1 MQRVMLALLA
11 VALVAAPAVG
21 SAKSSRECGAR
32 KAKECN
38 PQQEC
43 LEQIERR
50 LQGEA
55 RERARNDCRRMPTS
69 GNCYGGDIQTDCE
82 EPRRRR

>member
-1 MQRVMLALLA
+1 MRHALFAVFA
-11 VALVAAPAVG
+11 VALVMAPAVG
-21 SAKSSRECGAR
+21 SARGRECDAR

-43 LEQIERR
+43 LQQIERR
-50 LQGEA
+50 LKGDA

-69 GNCYGGDIQTDCE
+69 GTCYGGEIQSDCE

>member
-1 MQRVMLALLA
+1 MKGVMLALLA
-11 VALVAAPAVG
+11 VALVVAPAVG
-21 SAKSSRECGAR
+21 SAKSSRECGAG
-32 KAKECN
+32 KARECN

-50 LQGEA
+50 LKGEA

>member
-1 MQRVMLALLA
+1 MKRLFFALFA
-11 VALVAAPAVG
+11 VALVGAPTVG
-21 SAKSSRECGAR
+21 SAKSRECGAQ

-43 LEQIERR
+43 LKQIERR
-50 LQGEA
+50 LKGDKLD
-55 RERARNDCRRMPTS
+55 RARDDCRRMPTS
-69 GNCYGGDIQTDCE
+69 GNCYGGDIQSDCE

>member
-1 MQRVMLALLA
+1 MKRLVFAMFA
-11 VALVAAPAVG
+11 VVLVAAPAVG
-21 SAKSSRECGAR
+21 TAQARECGSQ

-43 LEQIERR
+43 LKQIERR
-50 LQGEA
+50 LKGDKLD
-55 RERARNDCRRMPTS
+55 RARDDCRRMPTS
-69 GNCYGGDIQTDCE
+69 GNCYGGDIQSDCE

>member
-1 MQRVMLALLA
+1 MKRILLALFA
-11 VALVAAPAVG
+11 VALVAAPVAG
-21 SAKSSRECGAR
+21 SAQSRECGAR

-43 LEQIERR
+43 LKQVERR
-50 LQGEA
+50 LKGDALQ
-55 RERARNDCRRMPTS
+55 RARNDCRRMPTS
-69 GNCYGGDIQTDCE
+69 GNCYGGEIQSDCE

>member
-1 MQRVMLALLA
+1 MKRILLALFA
-11 VALVAAPAVG
+11 VALVAAPVAG
-21 SAKSSRECGAR
+21 SAQSRECGTQ

-43 LEQIERR
+43 LRQVERR
-50 LQGEA
+50 LKGDALQ
-55 RERARNDCRRMPTS
+55 RARNDCRRMPTS
-69 GNCYGGDIQTDCE
+69 GNCYGGEIQSDCQ

>member
-1 MQRVMLALLA
+1 MKRLVFGLFAI
-11 VALVAAPAVG
+11 VLVAAPAVG
-21 SAKSSRECGAR
+21 SARPRECDAR

-43 LEQIERR
+43 LQQIERR
-50 LQGEA
+50 LKGDA

-69 GNCYGGDIQTDCE
+69 GNCYGGEIQSDCE

>member
-1 MQRVMLALLA
+1 MKRLMFA
-11 VALVAAPAVG
+11 VFAIALVVTPTAG
-21 SAKSSRECGAR
+21 LAKSRDCGAAR

-43 LEQIERR
+43 LQQIERR
-50 LQGEA
+50 LKGDA

-69 GNCYGGDIQTDCE
+69 GNCYGGEIQSDCE
-82 EPRRRR
+82 QPRRRR

>member
-1 MQRVMLALLA
+1 MKRLLFALFA
-11 VALVAAPAVG
+11 VALVAAPTMG
-21 SAKSSRECGAR
+21 SAKSRECGAQ

-43 LEQIERR
+43 LKQIERR
-50 LQGEA
+50 LKGDA
-55 RERARNDCRRMPTS
+55 LKRARNDCRRMPTS
-69 GNCYGGDIQTDCE
+69 GNCYGGDIQSDCE

>member
-1 MQRVMLALLA
+1 MKGLIFGLFAI
-11 VALVAAPAVG
+11 ALVAAPAVG
-21 SAKSSRECGAR
+21 SARSRDCGAR

-43 LEQIERR
+43 LQQIERR
-50 LQGEA
+50 LKGEA
-55 RERARNDCRRMPTS
+55 RERARNDCRRMPTT
-69 GNCYGGDIQTDCE
+69 GNCYGDVQSDCE

>member
-1 MQRVMLALLA
+1 MKRLIFALFA
-11 VALVAAPAVG
+11 VALVAAPTVCA
-21 SAKSSRECGAR
+21 AKARECGAQ

-43 LEQIERR
+43 LKQIERR
-50 LQGEA
+50 LKGDKLD
-55 RERARNDCRRMPTS
+55 RARDDCRRMPTS
-69 GNCYGGDIQTDCE
+69 GNCYGGDIQSDCE

>member
-1 MQRVMLALLA
+1 MKRLIFVLFA
-11 VALVAAPAVG
+11 VALVAAPTVG
-21 SAKSSRECGAR
+21 SARSRDCGAE

-43 LEQIERR
+43 LKQIERR
-50 LQGEA
+50 LKGDA
-55 RERARNDCRRMPTS
+55 LERARNDCRRMPTS
-69 GNCYGGDIQTDCE
+69 GNCYGGDIQSDCE

>member
-1 MQRVMLALLA
+1 MKRLIFGLFAL
-11 VALVAAPAVG
+11 ALVAAPAVG
-21 SAKSSRECGAR
+21 SARPRECGAR

-43 LEQIERR
+43 LQQIERR
-50 LQGEA
+50 LKGDA
-55 RERARNDCRRMPTS
+55 RERARTDCRRMPTS
-69 GNCYGGDIQTDCE
+69 GNCYGGEIQSDCE

>member
-1 MQRVMLALLA
+1 MKRVMFTVFA
-11 VALVAAPAVG
+11 VALVMAPAVG
-21 SAKSSRECGAR
+21 SARARECDAR

-43 LEQIERR
+43 LQQIERR
-50 LQGEA
+50 LKGDA

-69 GNCYGGDIQTDCE
+69 GNCYGGEIQSDCE